1 MTALLRQLPQVQS
14 LLEHDQAVTLLKTFG
29 HEALVNEVRLQL
41 QQRRDKIQSD
51 ERGELT
57 SEFVSREAILSD
69 TATNLRF
76 SRTDNFRPVINATG
90 IIIHTNLGRA
100 KLAPAAIEAV
110 QRTAGHYSNLEF
122 DLAFGKRGSRFD
134 HVEDLI
140 CRLTGAEAAIV
151 VNNCAAAV
159 MASLSVFAFGK
170 EVLASRGELV
180 EIGGSFRMPDVIR
193 QSGAQLVEVGS
204 TNKTRIADYA
214 DGITENSGVL
224 LKSHTSN
231 FKMVGFTAAPSREE
245 LAELAA
251 KSGLTFIEDLGSG
264 VLIDL
269 SRYGLPDEPVV
280 ADVVKS
286 GADLVLFS
294 GDKLLGGPQ
303 AGIIV
308 GKKSHVDKLRKHPVV
323 RAMRIDKLSLAALEA
338 TSRLYLPPNNPVES
352 IPVLAALATP
362 VSELNARAQ
371 KLSALLGDRVSANV
385 TIVSSTAYAGGGSL
399 PQQDL
404 ESYAVQIAPLAMSVE
419 AFASELRGLERP
431 IIGRISKDALLLD
444 MRSVADSEIE
454 KIAHGVC
461 EALAK

>member
-1 MTALLRQLPQVQS
+1 
-14 LLEHDQAVTLLKTFG
+14 
-29 HEALVNEVRLQL
+29 
-41 QQRRDKIQSD
+41 
-51 ERGELT
+51 
-57 SEFVSREAILSD
+57 
-69 TATNLRF
+69 
-76 SRTDNFRPVINATG
+76 
-90 IIIHTNLGRA
+90 
-100 KLAPAAIEAV
+100 
-110 QRTAGHYSNLEF
+110 
-122 DLAFGKRGSRFD
+122 
-134 HVEDLI
+134 
-140 CRLTGAEAAIV
+140 
-151 VNNCAAAV
+151 
-159 MASLSVFAFGK
+159 
-170 EVLASRGELV
+170 
-180 EIGGSFRMPDVIR
+180 
-193 QSGAQLVEVGS
+193 
-204 TNKTRIADYA
+204 
-214 DGITENSGVL
+214 

-303 AGIIV
+303 AGIIA
-308 GKKSHVDKLRKHPVV
+308 GKKAHVDKLRKHPVV

-338 TSRLYLPPNNPVES
+338 TLRLYLPPNNPVES

-362 VSELNARAQ
+362 VYELNARAQ

-385 TIVSSTAYAGGGSL
+385 TVVSSTAYAGGGSL

-419 AFASELRGLERP
+419 AFASELRGLEHP

-444 MRSVADSEIE
+444 MRSVIDSEIE
-454 KIAHGVC
+454 MIANGVC